1 MADIYGRPDREHFLP
16 AGTSQSLQRHLFKIG
31 AVGLFFLSA
40 LMLVA
45 LVTYDMADP
54 SFNQV
59 QSQQQQ
65 IQNGAGQIG
74 AYIADLLWQSLGLG
88 AFALTA
94 AIGFL
99 GHMLWQRKSIS
110 SLTLAAIPAI
120 SLTSAVAVSFLP
132 NFIVATQTGAGGVL
146 GDMLPNLFSAILG
159 SVFGTILSILLALA
173 AAFATGR
180 LALLLWEAAVGKVV
194 FGQKKRH
201 QTASRMQMP
210 YEKENLLLS
219 LGKILLIQTVNHASR
234 AQQLIKSAFGTSTRT
249 ETQPS
254 NTPEEFFNIH
264 SFSANRFEDL
274 QPPTWPAADRAE
286 PAPELAQTA
295 AFEAE
300 QPSMADVIHT
310 DQAVAI
316 ETAPHADIAVSV
328 ETDYVDT
335 DPQPLLDISKLQNP
349 ENLPPT
355 KEFVTPATQR
365 RRDAPAELGT
375 DNKRHFMILDA
386 IEHEVIE
393 AVSDMDDSETAMFM
407 DPQTISESVADVAV
421 PEMEAAPQTI
431 EVQKLDITPEAAPI
445 LERVVGPDLP
455 VRPIKSVDFDE
466 MEDKIDPALNID
478 ILFSAPAIA
487 EAQAWLDIHMAAK
500 FAALDA
506 RQPSDDADSDIHA
519 FAAEEQ
525 ATEASVQQDE
535 VSTAEVTEEINL
547 ENDEVE
553 FNEVDFAAAVGD
565 IFDEEDDD
573 IAVALEAPIS
583 DFAETELSEQVL
595 DIPDDVMPVP
605 QHIEMTAP
613 VQQVAQ
619 PILPPVA
626 SRPAP
631 ATHPFIAEDPAEMV
645 PAPVAETPSAMAQ
658 PIADKPAGQP
668 ASPMVQMSETA
679 TQTLPDYIYPPLE
692 LLKEKTAE
700 EFFAAEDEAVL
711 TDRARQLES
720 VLADFGVKGE
730 IVKVRPGPVVTLY
743 ELEPAPGTKSSRVIG
758 LSDDIARSMSAVSVR
773 IAVVPGRTVIGIE
786 LPNPKRELVRF
797 RELLESDLSLEA
809 KEKLPLILGKDIGGA
824 PIIADLAKMPHLLV
838 AGTTGS
844 GKSVAINTMILSL
857 LYHLP
862 PEKCRFIMV
871 DPKMLELSV
880 YNDIPHLL
888 SPVVTDPRKAVVALK
903 WAVREMEDRYKRMS
917 MLNVRNIENYNMR
930 MREAQKDGEILMRKV
945 QTGFDPET
953 GRPVYEEQPLP
964 LEELP
969 YIVIVVDEMA
979 DLMLVAGKDIEAA
992 IQRLAQMARAA
1003 GIHIIMATQRPSV
1016 DVITGTIKANF
1027 PTRISFQVTSKI
1039 DSRTIIGEPS
1049 AETLLG
1055 QGDML
1060 YMAGGGRL
1068 LRVHGPFVSDQEVEH
1083 VVDHLKAQ
1091 GLPDYIDSVTFE
1103 DDLDEGAAAT
1113 TADEKVDELY
1123 DQAVAL
1129 VIRQQ
1134 KASTSFVQRQL
1145 QIGYNRAARLIERME
1160 AEKIISPANQA
1171 GKRDVLVEKDQFEE

>member
-16 AGTSQSLQRHLFKIG
+16 AGASQSIQRHLSKIG

-65 IQNGAGQIG
+65 IQNGAGKIG

-94 AIGFL
+94 AIGLL
-99 GHMLWQRKSIS
+99 GYMLWQRKQIS

-120 SLTSAVAVSFLP
+120 SLSSAVAVSFLP

-146 GDMLPNLFSAILG
+146 GDMLPSLFVAILG

-173 AAFATGR
+173 AAFGTGR
-180 LALLLWEAAVGKVV
+180 LAILLWEGAMGEIGFA
-194 FGQKKRH
+194 QKKR
-201 QTASRMQMP
+201 QRTASRMQMP

-219 LGKILLIQTVNHASR
+219 LGKILFIQTVNYVSR
-234 AQQLIKSAFGTSTRT
+234 GQELVKSAFGTSSRP
-249 ETQPS
+249 EPQQS

-286 PAPELAQTA
+286 PVPELVQTA

-300 QPSMADVIHT
+300 QSSMADVIDT
-310 DQAVAI
+310 DQAVEI
-316 ETAPHADIAVSV
+316 ETAPHSDMAVSAATAYV
-328 ETDYVDT
+328 ET
-335 DPQPLLDISKLQNP
+335 DPQPILDVSKLQNP

-365 RRDAPAELGT
+365 RRDVPTEIGT
-375 DNKRHFMILDA
+375 DNKRHFMIMDA
-386 IEHEVIE
+386 IEHEVTE
-393 AVSDMDDSETAMFM
+393 AVADIDGTETELFM
-407 DPQTISESVADVAV
+407 DLEDSSDTMPDLTDNHIVSEMINADHKPESIV
-421 PEMEAAPQTI
+421 P
-431 EVQKLDITPEAAPI
+431 VAPI
-445 LERVVGPDLP
+445 LEKVVGPDLP
-455 VRPIKSVDFDE
+455 VRPIKSADFDD
-466 MEDKIDPALNID
+466 MEDRIDPALDID
-478 ILFSAPAIA
+478 VLFSPAAIA
-487 EAQAWLDIHMAAK
+487 EAQAWLDIQMAAK

-506 RQPSDDADSDIHA
+506 RQPSEPTAFVADVPESAEISEDIDI
-519 FAAEEQ
+519 E
-525 ATEASVQQDE
+525 
-535 VSTAEVTEEINL
+535 TEEI
-547 ENDEVE
+547 E
-553 FNEVDFAAAVGD
+553 FSEGDFAAAVGD
-565 IFDEEDDD
+565 FFDEEDDE
-573 IAVALEAPIS
+573 IEVALEAPIS
-583 DFAETELSEQVL
+583 DFADKDLSGQVI
-595 DIPDDVMPVP
+595 DISDDMVPVS

-631 ATHPFIAEDPAEMV
+631 AMQPFMSEDTADIL
-645 PAPVAETPSAMAQ
+645 PAPVAASPSAMAQ

-668 ASPMVQMSETA
+668 ASPMMQMSETA
-679 TQTLPDYIYPPLE
+679 TQTLPDYLYPPLD

-797 RELLESDLSLEA
+797 RELLESDISQQA

-930 MREAQKDGEILMRKV
+930 MREAQKEGEILMRKV

-1091 GLPDYIDSVTFE
+1091 GVPDYIESVTFE

-1113 TADEKVDELY
+1113 TAEEKVDELY
-1123 DQAVAL
+1123 DQAVSL